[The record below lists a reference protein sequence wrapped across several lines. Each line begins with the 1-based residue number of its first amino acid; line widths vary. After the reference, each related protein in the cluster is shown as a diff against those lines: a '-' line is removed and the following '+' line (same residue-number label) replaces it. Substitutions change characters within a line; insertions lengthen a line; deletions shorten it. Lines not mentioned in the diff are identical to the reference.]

1 MPMDAGEGGRRMA
14 GFRRHM
20 LAFAVASLLLGAA
33 NMLIDPARP
42 WFLLAVIAWGG
53 ILAVHVAYVMG
64 IVGSCSGK
72 S

>member
-1 MPMDAGEGGRRMA
+1 MDMGEGGRRMA

-20 LAFAVASLLLGAA
+20 LAFVVASLLLGAA

-42 WFLLAVIAWGG
+42 WFLFAMIAWGG
-53 ILAVHVAYVMG
+53 VLAVHVAYVMG
-64 IVGSCSGK
+64 IVGSCSRK